1 MRKLVYGIVAASFS
15 ATPGMAFDPPFV
27 WVGQMILVD
36 VKGCGGGGSDAV
48 TIIFRPKLKA
58 GEENS
63 TLSYL
68 FNFAS
73 GTVRK
78 SSSTLQFNG
87 SGAYV
92 GSFVTGFATVRT
104 NTGTFNLNIKP
115 DVVTPASEFVRFTG
129 SFTNFVGVDGCM
141 ATVRGS
147 ASRLDLPSTWAM

>member
-1 MRKLVYGIVAASFS
+1 MRKLITCAIVTFLSAAP
-15 ATPGMAFDPPFV
+15 ATAFDPPFV
-27 WVGQMILVD
+27 WVGQMILVNLI
-36 VKGCGGGGSDAV
+36 GCGGGGSDAV

-78 SSSTLQFNG
+78 SSGTLQLNG
-87 SGAYV
+87 SGNYV

-104 NTGTFNLNIKP
+104 NTGTFNLDVKP
-115 DVVTPASEFVRFTG
+115 ELVTPATKFVRFTG
-129 SFTNFVGVDGCM
+129 SFTNFVGLDGCT
-141 ATVRGS
+141 ASVRGS
-147 ASRLDLPSTWAM
+147 ASRLDPPNH

>member
-1 MRKLVYGIVAASFS
+1 MRMLICCIITTWLS
-15 ATPGMAFDPPFV
+15 ATPAMAFDPPFV

-36 VKGCGGGGSDAV
+36 LAGCGGGGSNAV

-78 SSSTLQFNG
+78 SSGTNQFNG
-87 SGAYV
+87 TGDYI

-104 NTGTFNLNIKP
+104 NTGTFNLNVKP
-115 DVVTPASEFVRFTG
+115 EVVTPATKFIRFTG
-129 SFTNFVGVDGCM
+129 SFSNFVGLDGCT
-141 ATVRGS
+141 ASVRGS
-147 ASRLDLPSTWAM
+147 ASRLDPPRP